1 MPKLT
6 IKKQIALL
14 ALGVLLSLW
23 AWRDWQG
30 PTVEATRI
38 RQQTLVQ
45 TVVASGEVRSQSL
58 ARIGSELTGTLK
70 ARHVREGDRVKPGDL
85 LLELV
90 DTEQQARVREA
101 EAALQQLAGSSRRQ
115 AQAALAEAAA
125 NLAQAERE
133 RERRETLR
141 ERNLIPDEQVEQAR
155 RSELSARMVRD
166 RAALQAKALA
176 AGGTEEQVLQQ
187 RLAAARAQ
195 LARTRVVSPVSGT
208 VQTRNVEPGDLVQP
222 GRTLLEISTADARE
236 IVVQVDEKNMARLA
250 VGQLARIIADAYP
263 DDVLPAR
270 ITFIAPAVDASR
282 GTIDVHLNIDDN
294 SNRLK
299 QGMTVSAT
307 METGRRDTA
316 LVIRNDALR
325 EISGTQA
332 VVMRVHDGV
341 VKKTALVLGLRGTT
355 MSEIVKGLQPDD
367 VVVIDDVTDGQ
378 RVRAQVPATASL
390 TD

>member
-6 IKKQIALL
+6 VKTQIIL
-14 ALGVLLSLW
+14 AAIGVLAALW

-38 RQQTLVQ
+38 RQQPLVQ

-101 EAALQQLAGSSRRQ
+101 EAALQQLTGSSRRQ
-115 AQAALAEAAA
+115 AQAALAEAEA

-250 VGQLARIIADAYP
+250 VGQPARIIADAYP
-263 DDVLPAR
+263 DDVFPAR

-325 EISGTQA
+325 EISGNQA

-341 VKKTALVLGLRGTT
+341 VKKTALVLGLRGTA

-378 RVRAQVPATASL
+378 RVRAQVPATATL

>member
-1 MPKLT
+1 VPKLT
-6 IKKQIALL
+6 VKTQIIL
-14 ALGVLLSLW
+14 AAIGVLAALW

-115 AQAALAEAAA
+115 AQAALAEAEA

-250 VGQLARIIADAYP
+250 VGQPARIIADAYP

-282 GTIDVHLNIDDN
+282 GTIDVHLNIDN
-294 SNRLK
+294 SGSRLK

-307 METGRRDTA
+307 METGRRDKA

-325 EISGTQA
+325 EISGNNA
-332 VVMRVHDGV
+332 VVMRMHDGIAT
-341 VKKTALVLGLRGTT
+341 KTALSLGLRGMT
-355 MSEIVKGLQPDD
+355 MTEVVDGLQPGD

-378 RVRAQVPATASL
+378 RLRAQVSSPAATP
-390 TD
+390 D

>member
-6 IKKQIALL
+6 VKKQIALITV
-14 ALGVLLSLW
+14 GVLTALW
-23 AWRDWQG
+23 FWRHWQG
-30 PTVEATRI
+30 PEVAATVV
-38 RQQTLVQ
+38 QQQALVQ

-115 AQAALAEAAA
+115 AQAALAEAEA
-125 NLAQAERE
+125 NLAQADRE

-141 ERNLIPDEQVEQAR
+141 ERKLIPDEQVEQAR
-155 RSELSARMVRD
+155 RSELSARTVRD

-250 VGQLARIIADAYP
+250 VGQPARIIADAYP

-282 GTIDVHLNIDDN
+282 GTIDVHLNIDD
-294 SNRLK
+294 SASRLK

-307 METGRRDTA
+307 METGRRDKA

-325 EISGTQA
+325 EISGNQA

-341 VKKTALVLGLRGTT
+341 AKKTALLLGLRGTAT
-355 MSEIVKGLQPDD
+355 SEVAKGLQPDD
-367 VVVIDDVTDGQ
+367 LVVIDDVTDGQ
-378 RVRAQVPATASL
+378 RVRARVSATAPL